1 MLETIQN
8 MLATTPSLEAPFMV
22 VREWITNWVGCQAQQ
37 IMYKTNQIIIST
49 FYFSKQVHVC
59 KRDLSGYQ

>member
-8 MLATTPSLEAPFMV
+8 MLATTPPLEVHFMV
-22 VREWITNWVGCQAQQ
+22 VREWTTNWVGCQAQQ
-37 IMYKTNQIIIST
+37 IMYKTNQIIINT

-59 KRDLSGYQ
+59 KKDLLGYQ